1 MKMANQ
7 SVSSPLDCPEET
19 DKDEF
24 YYSIKKRIY
33 YSCRDGFSLNLCSY
47 LNAIETPEIRNVLI
61 NQASTNKEINLELN
75 KKKQS
80 SGNGNFPRCL
90 PKNNKILLK

>member
-1 MKMANQ
+1 MANQ
-7 SVSSPLDCPEET
+7 SVSSPLNCPEET

-47 LNAIETPEIRNVLI
+47 LNAIETAEIRNVLI

-75 KKKQS
+75 KIKVIIRQWKFSTMFAKK
-80 SGNGNFPRCL
+80 
-90 PKNNKILLK
+90 